1 MPTADWN
8 EPFTRFAA
16 LFAEAQQ
23 AQPKDPNAVTLAT
36 VDARG
41 RPSARVVLMKGFDA
55 QGFVVF
61 TNYESRKGRELTG
74 QKVAALC
81 FYWPALEQQV
91 RVEGTV
97 DRVSAEESDAYFDTR
112 ARVSQL
118 GAWASLQSQPLDARK
133 TLEARLAQLDAQYP
147 GAVPRPPHWGGF
159 RLKPDRIE
167 FWKSGENRLHERW
180 VYEKQGDG
188 WSTGALFP

>member
-61 TNYESRKGRELTG
+61 TNYDSRKGRELAG

-133 TLEARLAQLDAQYP
+133 TLEDRLRQLDAQYP